1 MATGTISAPTLDA
14 IQQVLHAF
22 ETSNAQTQQDI
33 QNLLGPGLGLSH
45 VLQPATEVSSSLS
58 ITPVTGTRAAYDA
71 DFYAWTQEQAALLR
85 QGAVHALDLTN
96 LAEEIESL
104 GKSDRRALGS
114 HLRNLVMHLL
124 KWQYQPSGRLTG
136 HSWQS
141 SIRNARA
148 EIAVLLE
155 DSHSLWQEVAELLAR
170 WYPLARLD
178 AADETRLPL
187 TTFPEACPW
196 TPEQVLDTD
205 FWPEGT

>member
-1 MATGTISAPTLDA
+1 MTSI
-14 IQQVLHAF
+14 
-22 ETSNAQTQQDI
+22 ETTRR
-33 QNLLGPGLGLSH
+33 H
-45 VLQPATEVSSSLS
+45 
-58 ITPVTGTRAAYDA
+58 RAADRERLV
-71 DFYAWTQEQAALLR
+71 EQT
-85 QGAVHALDLTN
+85 GLDREA

-114 HLRNLVMHLL
+114 HLRNLVLHLL

-155 DSHSLWQEVAELLAR
+155 DSHSLQQEGAGLLVR

-187 TTFPEACPW
+187 DTFPVTCPW
-196 TPEQVLDTD
+196 TPAQVLDAD
-205 FWPEGT
+205 FWPGAAGDTAGLP

>member
-1 MATGTISAPTLDA
+1 MRTQTTL
-14 IQQVLHAF
+14 
-22 ETSNAQTQQDI
+22 
-33 QNLLGPGLGLSH
+33 
-45 VLQPATEVSSSLS
+45 
-58 ITPVTGTRAAYDA
+58 YDD

-85 QGAVHALDLTN
+85 EGAVHELDLVH

-114 HLRNLVMHLL
+114 HLRNLVLHLL
-124 KWQYQPSGRLTG
+124 KWHYQPSGRLTG

-155 DSHSLWQEVAELLAR
+155 DSHGLQHDVAGLLAR

-178 AADETRLPL
+178 AADEKGLPL
-187 TTFPEACPW
+187 ATFPPTCPW
-196 TPEQVLDTD
+196 EPAHVLAAD
-205 FWPEGT
+205 FWPDDDSAAPFRP

>member
-1 MATGTISAPTLDA
+1 MRT
-14 IQQVLHAF
+14 HA
-22 ETSNAQTQQDI
+22 E
-33 QNLLGPGLGLSH
+33 L
-45 VLQPATEVSSSLS
+45 
-58 ITPVTGTRAAYDA
+58 YDH

-85 QGAVHALDLTN
+85 EGALHDLDVTH

-114 HLRNLVMHLL
+114 HLRNLVLHLL
-124 KWQYQPSGRLTG
+124 KWHGQPTGRDTG
-136 HSWQS
+136 HSWRA

-155 DSHSLWQEVAELLAR
+155 DSPSLRREVSRLLAR

-178 AADETRLPL
+178 AADETGLPL
-187 TTFPEACPW
+187 VSFPEACPW

-205 FWPEGT
+205 FWPAAEEGAADA

>member
-1 MATGTISAPTLDA
+1 MMSRNTAL
-14 IQQVLHAF
+14 
-22 ETSNAQTQQDI
+22 
-33 QNLLGPGLGLSH
+33 
-45 VLQPATEVSSSLS
+45 
-58 ITPVTGTRAAYDA
+58 YDQ

-85 QGAVHALDLTN
+85 EGAVHELDLTN

-114 HLRNLVMHLL
+114 HLRNLVLHLL

-155 DSHSLWQEVAELLAR
+155 DSHSLQQECAELLVR

-187 TTFPEACPW
+187 DTFPATCPW
-196 TPEQVLDTD
+196 TPEQVLDPD
-205 FWPEGT
+205 FWPGEDGDTAGLP